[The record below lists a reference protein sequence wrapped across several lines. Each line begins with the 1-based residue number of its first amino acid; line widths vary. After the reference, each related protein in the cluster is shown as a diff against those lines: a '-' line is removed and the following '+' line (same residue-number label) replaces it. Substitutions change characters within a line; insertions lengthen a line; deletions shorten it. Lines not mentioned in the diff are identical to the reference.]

1 MQHRFLSA
9 NTVMDSRSCTRI
21 SHWGSIVQN
30 QTITNNKLHRFQNL
44 FISIALHSFIA
55 RWREYL
61 LLHET
66 GTSKPCN
73 HFDQRLFWEYAF
85 SGLLGSLS
93 VGEEP
98 LICCMSYILVEF
110 GWFLSIIERNRCSTG
125 QKLRVH
131 LYMSVEGFRCYNLGT
146 SEDS

>member
-1 MQHRFLSA
+1 MQHRFLRA
-9 NTVMDSRSCTRI
+9 NIVMESRSCTWI
-21 SHWGSIVQN
+21 SHWGSMVQN

-55 RWREYL
+55 RRRVYTATWNRNL
-61 LLHET
+61 QAMQ
-66 GTSKPCN
+66 S
-73 HFDQRLFWEYAF
+73 FWSRVVLRNAF

-110 GWFLSIIERNRCSTG
+110 GWFLSFIERNRWFNGAKITG
-125 QKLRVH
+125 SSIYECGRFPLLQPRH
-131 LYMSVEGFRCYNLGT
+131 
-146 SEDS
+146 